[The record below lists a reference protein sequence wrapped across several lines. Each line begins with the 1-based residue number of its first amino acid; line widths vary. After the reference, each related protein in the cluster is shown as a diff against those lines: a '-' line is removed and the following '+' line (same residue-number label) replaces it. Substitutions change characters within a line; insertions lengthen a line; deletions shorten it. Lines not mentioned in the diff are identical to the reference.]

1 MKDSLTDKT
10 TIPRIKPLPARVIN
24 KIAAGEVVERPASVV
39 KELVENAVDAGADRI
54 DIIIEKSGTKL
65 IKIVDNGCGIDE
77 EQIEIAFSRHATS
90 KIASFDDL
98 NSLLSYGFRGEAL
111 PSIASVSRLRMVSRT
126 HEARVGTEIIYEG
139 GVLDSMK
146 PTAAS
151 PGTVVEVENLF
162 YNTPA
167 RRKFLKAETTEA
179 RHISRTATAL
189 AIGRYDIGF
198 SLTMNGRKLFSLPSG
213 SSLKERVAGLLG
225 PNQEFVKV
233 ECEIGPIKVAGC
245 IGLPDMVQNNRY
257 GQFIFINGRFI
268 HSPTL
273 SHALAAGYGEL
284 IPRGMFPVG
293 ALLLTVDPAEV
304 DVNVHPAKTEVR
316 LSREREIHDAL
327 RHLVKEALRQDGIIP
342 SFKATEPLKAT
353 ESSQHSDPREPSLKE
368 GSRSQIPGVRQEQR
382 FDTNLLSELYKT
394 PDVQA
399 AKPASSSAL
408 REQEIVKVDKKTGE
422 VLETEQEPSPVTP
435 TPEAPESFR
444 LVGRFSDLYL
454 LVQSGEDLYVID
466 QHTAHERVLYEE
478 TLPLIETQGVN
489 GQNLLFPVQVELT
502 PEQLSVFDEALEL
515 LNHSGFTVSHFG
527 GRMVNIE
534 AVPSILSKKPPDRTF
549 LKVIDDIASLKKA
562 GYDLK
567 KAMAQSIACRSAVMA
582 GDRLTDDEAIH
593 LVSRLLK
600 CQDKYS
606 CPHGRP
612 TFIKI
617 SKADL
622 DKQFG
627 RG

>member
-1 MKDSLTDKT
+1 MTRPLTDKT
-10 TIPRIKPLPARVIN
+10 APIIRPLPARVIN

-54 DIIIEKSGTKL
+54 DIIVEKSGTKL

-98 NSLLSYGFRGEAL
+98 NSLYSYGFRGEAL

-126 HEARVGTEIIYEG
+126 HQAKAGTEIIYEG
-139 GVLDSMK
+139 GVLHSK
-146 PTAAS
+146 EPVAAP
-151 PGTVVEVENLF
+151 PGTIVEVENLF

-198 SLTMNGRKLFSLPSG
+198 SLIMNGRKLFSFPSG

-225 PNQEFVKV
+225 NDKEFIAVKGETGPVKV
-233 ECEIGPIKVAGC
+233 NGC
-245 IGLPDMVQNNRY
+245 IGMPDLLQNNRF
-257 GQFIFINGRFI
+257 GQFIFINDRFI

-284 IPRGMFPVG
+284 IPRGMYPVG
-293 ALLLTVDPAEV
+293 ALLLTVDPTEV

-316 LSREREIHDAL
+316 LSHEREIHDAL
-327 RHLVKEALRQDGIIP
+327 SHIVKEALRQDGIIP
-342 SFKATEPLKAT
+342 SFKAAEPLKSS
-353 ESSQHSDPREPSLKE
+353 ESSQSSGQPEPSLKKD
-368 GSRSQIPGVRQEQR
+368 SPNLIPGARQEQR
-382 FDTNLLSELYKT
+382 FDPNLLSELYKT

-399 AKPASSSAL
+399 ARP
-408 REQEIVKVDKKTGE
+408 EQEVMKVDKKTGE
-422 VLETEQEPSPVTP
+422 VLGVEREPSPAK
-435 TPEAPESFR
+435 PEPEVPEGFR
-444 LVGRFSDLYL
+444 LVGSFSDLYL
-454 LVQSGEDLYVID
+454 LVQSGEDLYVVD

-478 TLPLIETQGVN
+478 TLPLIEAQGVN
-489 GQNLLFPVQVELT
+489 GQSLLFPVQVELT
-502 PEQLSVFDEALEL
+502 PEQLSIFDEALDL
-515 LNHSGFTVSHFG
+515 LNRSGFTVSHFG

-549 LKVIDDIASLKKA
+549 LKVIDDIASLKQA

-567 KAMAQSIACRSAVMA
+567 KAIAQSIACRSAVMA
-582 GDRLTDDEAIH
+582 GDRLTDDEATH

-600 CQDKYS
+600 CRDKYS

-612 TFIKI
+612 TFIRI
-617 SKADL
+617 SKIDL

-627 RG
+627 RT

>member
-1 MKDSLTDKT
+1 MNHPSTDKAVNRP
-10 TIPRIKPLPARVIN
+10 IRPLPARVIN

-98 NSLLSYGFRGEAL
+98 NTLYSYGFRGEAL
-111 PSIASVSRLRMVSRT
+111 PSIASVSRLRMVSRI
-126 HEARVGTEIIYEG
+126 HQAKVGTEIIYEG
-139 GVLDSMK
+139 GVLHSK
-146 PTAAS
+146 RPTAAS
-151 PGTVVEVENLF
+151 SGTVVEVENLF
-162 YNTPA
+162 FNTPA

-213 SSLKERVAGLLG
+213 SSLKERVAGLLA
-225 PNQEFVKV
+225 PNKEFVTVAGEIGLVKV
-233 ECEIGPIKVAGC
+233 EGC
-245 IGLPDMVQNNRY
+245 IGLPDMLQNNRF
-257 GQFIFINGRFI
+257 GQFIFINGRYI

-284 IPRGMFPVG
+284 IPRGMYPVG
-293 ALLLTVDPAEV
+293 ALLLTIDPAEV

-327 RHLVKEALRQDGIIP
+327 RHIVKEALRQDGIIP
-342 SFKATEPLKAT
+342 SLKSAEFPVSAQSGHRSSRPEPL
-353 ESSQHSDPREPSLKE
+353 SSKDSSNF
-368 GSRSQIPGVRQEQR
+368 IPGVQQQEP
-382 FDTNLLSELYKT
+382 FSANLLAELYQA
-394 PDVQA
+394 PDIDVT
-399 AKPASSSAL
+399 KPPTEIIKVN
-408 REQEIVKVDKKTGE
+408 RETGE
-422 VLETEQEPSPVTP
+422 VLQTEQKPAPSLASPGP
-435 TPEAPESFR
+435 SAGFR
-444 LVGRFSDLYL
+444 LLGQFSDLYL
-454 LVQSGEDLYVID
+454 LLQSGDDLYIVD

-478 TLPLIETQGVN
+478 TFQMIENQSVN
-489 GQNLLFPVQVELT
+489 GQTLLFPVQIELS
-502 PEQLSVFDEALEL
+502 PEQLAMFEEALEL
-515 LNHSGFTVSHFG
+515 LNKSGFGVSHFG
-527 GRMVNIE
+527 GRMVKIE
-534 AVPSILSKKPPDRTF
+534 AMPSVLGQKPPEKVF
-549 LKVIDDIASLKKA
+549 LKIMDDIASLKKE

-582 GDRLTDDEAIH
+582 GDRLTDQEATH
-593 LVSRLLK
+593 LVSRLLQ
-600 CQDKYS
+600 CENKYS

-622 DKQFG
+622 NKQFG
-627 RG
+627 RA

>member
-98 NSLLSYGFRGEAL
+98 NTLLSYGFRGEAL

-126 HEARVGTEIIYEG
+126 RQARVGTEIIYEG
-139 GVLDSMK
+139 GVLDSMQ

-179 RHISRTATAL
+179 RHISRTTTAL

-225 PNQEFVKV
+225 KDKEFVAVKGEAGPVKV
-233 ECEIGPIKVAGC
+233 EGC
-245 IGLPDMVQNNRY
+245 ISMPDLVQNNRF
-257 GQFIFINGRFI
+257 GQFIFISGRFI

-293 ALLLTVDPAEV
+293 ALLLTVDPTEV

-342 SFKATEPLKAT
+342 SFKATEPLKSAET
-353 ESSQHSDPREPSLKE
+353 SQRSDQREPSLEKD
-368 GSRSQIPGVRQEQR
+368 SRNLIPGVRQEQR
-382 FDTNLLSELYKT
+382 FDPNLLSELYKT
-394 PDVQA
+394 PEVQA
-399 AKPASSSAL
+399 AKP
-408 REQEIVKVDKKTGE
+408 EQEIVKVDKKTGE
-422 VLETEQEPSPVTP
+422 VLEAEQEPSTVTLA
-435 TPEAPESFR
+435 PEAPESFR

-478 TLPLIETQGVN
+478 TLPLIERQGVN

-502 PEQLSVFDEALEL
+502 PEQLSVFDEALDL
-515 LNHSGFTVSHFG
+515 LNRSGFTVSHFG

-534 AVPSILSKKPPDRTF
+534 AAPSILAQKPPDKTF

-567 KAMAQSIACRSAVMA
+567 KAIAQSIACRSAVMA

-600 CQDKYS
+600 CRDKYS

-612 TFIKI
+612 TFIRI